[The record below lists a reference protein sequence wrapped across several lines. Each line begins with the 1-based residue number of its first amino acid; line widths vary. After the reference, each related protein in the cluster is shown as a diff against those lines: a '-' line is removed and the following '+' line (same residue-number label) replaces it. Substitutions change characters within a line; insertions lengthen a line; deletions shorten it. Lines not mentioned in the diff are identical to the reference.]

1 MQDRSPISL
10 LDNPGVT
17 AASPWCAT
25 LDNLEL
31 GLLWLAE
38 PWVTAGA
45 GLRRADLERQLAS
58 LDLPFGPIYFQRVKR
73 AVARLEEIGALRGSG
88 EGRAR
93 RFVVTPEGFAALL
106 LNLCVLHA
114 DPTLDGSEFELK
126 RSLVSTLNHF
136 FERLSEPPE
145 EAQFPARTDRFFD
158 AVERLEVLGEPVI
171 TKKVETQ
178 ALDVLRL
185 IAEQRRQVE
194 LLLNSARE
202 RQAWEE
208 GAGRTLSEL
217 DVAKRLT
224 EAGFGE
230 AVSLVA
236 TDPHALRELAT
247 DVSPWLGP
255 SATVLRYE
263 HYLRYLDDLT
273 ALYATEL
280 KTGGLQS
287 LLAARRAGWRQ
298 RASSGEPAEN

>member
-1 MQDRSPISL
+1 MPSLSPAIP
-10 LDNPGVT
+10 LDQGT
-17 AASPWCAT
+17 AEAPWCAR
-25 LDNLEL
+25 LDNLEM
-31 GLLWLAE
+31 GLLLLAV
-38 PWVTAGA
+38 PWAAGA

-58 LDLPFGPIYFQRVKR
+58 LDLPFGPIYFQRIKR

-126 RSLVSTLNHF
+126 RSLVSTLNRF
-136 FERLSEPPE
+136 FERLSEQPE
-145 EAQFPARTDRFFD
+145 EARLSPGSERFFD
-158 AVERLEVLGEPVI
+158 AVERLTVLGEPVI
-171 TKKVETQ
+171 TEEVEGQ

-194 LLLNSARE
+194 LLLNSVRE

-208 GAGRTLSEL
+208 SESGTLSEL
-217 DVAKRLT
+217 DMAQRLT

-230 AVSLVA
+230 AVSLLA
-236 TDPHALRELAT
+236 ADPNALRELAT
-247 DVSPWLGP
+247 DVFPWLGH

-263 HYLRYLDDLT
+263 HYLRYLDDLA

-280 KTGGLQS
+280 KTVGLQS
-287 LLAARRAGWRQ
+287 LLAARRAG
-298 RASSGEPAEN
+298 